1 MSDKSMMQTVKDTFM
16 SVSHGAAGQV
26 DNASG
31 GNARLHPAS
40 DASDLKE
47 QTGLRDHGAGNN
59 GPNASFREA
68 GKAFE
73 DVRKGGENPRVSTSA
88 HGIDTSLEQYN
99 AK

>member
-1 MSDKSMMQTVKDTFM
+1 MSDKSMLQSVKDTFM
-16 SVSHGAAGQV
+16 SVSHGAAGEV
-26 DNASG
+26 DNGSG
-31 GNARLHPAS
+31 GNSRLHPAS
-40 DASDLKE
+40 DPADLAG
-47 QTGLRDHGAGNN
+47 QAGLRDHGAGNN

-88 HGIDTSLEQYN
+88 HGIDNSTEQYN